1 MDGVII
7 GLRWCYLGIKNLNK
21 IMLIMKNWLDD
32 PKLGCVVDEGF
43 KTIEEYM
50 DVETC
55 LKKMKN

>member
-1 MDGVII
+1 
-7 GLRWCYLGIKNLNK
+7 
-21 IMLIMKNWLDD
+21 MKNWLDD